1 MGKLI
6 SKKELLERYN
16 ISYGTLYR
24 WKRMGLIPDDWLV
37 KKSTY
42 TGQETFFDE
51 EQICERVEAIISKKD
66 SVSLEEIAKELLHM
80 SKEETKLKIVS
91 RYGAKEFVLM
101 DIEDIMVIRDGK
113 EYSIFERIKTAAN
126 ESEEK

>member
-1 MGKLI
+1 
-6 SKKELLERYN
+6 
-16 ISYGTLYR
+16 
-24 WKRMGLIPDDWLV
+24 MGLIPDDWLV